1 MYSSAMEDGS
11 PIRGRSL
18 MGREVKG
25 IGESRSVDDF
35 FVLSPLLISNS

>member
-35 FVLSPLLISNS
+35 FVLSPLFISNS